1 MSGSRFANRPYGIL
15 MTLLAALLPMGLHAQ
30 EPPPNPAL
38 DQHILVMQEHML
50 AMHHLMNEIEAAK
63 DDKTREALKEKMRQM
78 IKDHMKQ
85 QRGHGRP

>member
-1 MSGSRFANRPYGIL
+1 MSGSRSTIRPFCVL
-15 MTLLAALLPMGLHAQ
+15 MYLLTVLLPTGVHAQ

-38 DQHILVMQEHML
+38 DQHILIMQEHML

-85 QRGHGRP
+85 QRGHKP